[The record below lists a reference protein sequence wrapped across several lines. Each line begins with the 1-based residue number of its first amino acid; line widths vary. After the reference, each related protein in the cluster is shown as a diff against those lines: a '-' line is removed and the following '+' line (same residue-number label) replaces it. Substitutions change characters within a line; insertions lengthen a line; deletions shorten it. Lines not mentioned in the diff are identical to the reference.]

1 MYKLIYD
8 YIGEDSMDCCYGI
21 EETFDTW
28 DEAVEAETCYKQSV
42 DCCHF
47 TIVCCNEA

>member
-8 YIGEDSMDCCYGI
+8 YIGENDSCKGI

-28 DEAVEAETCYKQSV
+28 QEANETMQDLKANPDYCNFS
-42 DCCHF
+42 
-47 TIVCCNEA
+47 IVSIDF